1 MNATQRRKIV
11 IGLDRSVGGRRALIW
26 ALGEAS
32 RRGAE
37 LHVVT
42 AWHWD
47 GIEEAFLGASNPTEA
62 REAAEQHQREALD
75 EALSNVAAQQSP
87 PLVPQVL
94 RGDSADVLVH
104 AGQDAELLVVASHGR
119 RGRQRRAPLGSV
131 SARVVQ
137 HATCPVVIVPVPD
150 DERGKDPA
158 RTAEHSRR

>member
-1 MNATQRRKIV
+1 MSATDSGKV
-11 IGLDRSVGGRRALIW
+11 VVGLDRSAGGRRALSW
-26 ALGEAS
+26 ALSEAR

-47 GIEEAFLGASNPTEA
+47 GIEEAFLGATNPTTA

-75 EALSNVAAQQSP
+75 EALSVEGQHLPAI
-87 PLVPQVL
+87 VPQVL

-104 AGQDAELLVVASHGR
+104 AGQEAELLVVASHGR
-119 RGRQRRAPLGSV
+119 RARRRRAPLGSV

-137 HATCPVVIVPVPD
+137 HATCPVVIIPVPHA
-150 DERGKDPA
+150 ERGKDTA
-158 RTAEHSRR
+158 RTA

>member
-1 MNATQRRKIV
+1 MSATESCKIV
-11 IGLDRSVGGRRALIW
+11 VGLDRSVGGRRALSW
-26 ALGEAS
+26 ALSEAR

-47 GIEEAFLGASNPTEA
+47 GIEEAFLGATNPTEA

-75 EALSNVAAQQSP
+75 EALAVEGQQLP
-87 PLVPQVL
+87 TIVPQVL

-104 AGQDAELLVVASHGR
+104 AGQGAELLVVASHGR
-119 RGRQRRAPLGSV
+119 RGRLRRAPLGSV

-137 HATCPVVIVPVPD
+137 HATCPVVVVPVPQ
-150 DERGKDPA
+150 DERGKDTA
-158 RTAEHSRR
+158 RTAWHSRR

>member
-1 MNATQRRKIV
+1 MSATESRKIV
-11 IGLDRSVGGRRALIW
+11 VGLDRSVGGRRALDW
-26 ALGEAS
+26 ASGEAM

-47 GIEEAFLGASNPTEA
+47 GIEESFLGATNPEEA
-62 REAAEQHQREALD
+62 QHAAEQHQREALED
-75 EALSNVAAQQSP
+75 VLSGPERRP
-87 PLVPQVL
+87 PIVPQVL

-119 RGRQRRAPLGSV
+119 RARRRDAPLGSV

-137 HATCPVVIVPVPD
+137 HASCPVVVIPVPHA
-150 DERGKDPA
+150 ERGKDTGRA
-158 RTAEHSRR
+158 AAQSQR

>member
-1 MNATQRRKIV
+1 MNATEGRKIV
-11 IGLDRSVGGRRALIW
+11 IGLDRSVGGRRALNW

-75 EALSNVAAQQSP
+75 EALSNMAQEPP

-137 HATCPVVIVPVPD
+137 HASCPVVVVPVPY
-150 DERGKDPA
+150 DERGKDTA
-158 RTAEHSRR
+158 RAAERSRR

>member
-1 MNATQRRKIV
+1 MTTTGSGKIV
-11 IGLDRSVGGRRALIW
+11 VGLDRSAGGRRALSW
-26 ALGEAS
+26 ALGEAR

-47 GIEEAFLGASNPTEA
+47 GIEEAFLGATNPTGA
-62 REAAEQHQREALD
+62 REAAERHQREALD
-75 EALSNVAAQQSP
+75 EVLAGEGQPLPA
-87 PLVPQVL
+87 LVPQVL

-119 RGRQRRAPLGSV
+119 RARMRRAPLGSV

-137 HATCPVVIVPVPD
+137 HATCPVVVVPVPE
-150 DERGKDPA
+150 DERGKDTG
-158 RTAEHSRR
+158 RMAERVRR

>member
-11 IGLDRSVGGRRALIW
+11 IGLDRSVGGRRALNW

-62 REAAEQHQREALD
+62 REAAEQHQRDALD
-75 EALSNVAAQQSP
+75 EALSNVAQPPP
-87 PLVPQVL
+87 PLVPEVV

-137 HATCPVVIVPVPD
+137 HATCPVVVIPVPD

>member
-1 MNATQRRKIV
+1 MSTTEGRKIV
-11 IGLDRSVGGRRALIW
+11 IGLDRSVGGRRALTW
-26 ALGEAS
+26 ALGEAG

-47 GIEEAFLGASNPTEA
+47 GIEEAFLGASNLTEA
-62 REAAEQHQREALD
+62 REAAERHQREALD
-75 EALSNVAAQQSP
+75 QALSEVTQQL
-87 PLVPQVL
+87 PLIVPQVL
-94 RGDSADVLVH
+94 RGDSADVLVQ

-131 SARVVQ
+131 SAGVVQ
-137 HATCPVVIVPVPD
+137 HATCPVVVIPVPY
-150 DERGKDPA
+150 DERGKDAA

>member
-1 MNATQRRKIV
+1 MSATESGKIV
-11 IGLDRSVGGRRALIW
+11 VGLDRSAGGRRALTW
-26 ALGEAS
+26 ALGEAR

-75 EALSNVAAQQSP
+75 ETLSDVGQELP
-87 PLVPQVL
+87 PIVPQVL

-119 RGRQRRAPLGSV
+119 RARQRRAPLGSV

-137 HATCPVVIVPVPD
+137 HATCPVVVVPVPH
-150 DERGKDPA
+150 DERGKDTA

>member
-1 MNATQRRKIV
+1 MSATESRKIV
-11 IGLDRSVGGRRALIW
+11 VGLDRSVGGRRALTW
-26 ALGEAS
+26 ALGEAR

-62 REAAEQHQREALD
+62 REAAERHQREALD
-75 EALSNVAAQQSP
+75 EALSDVAQQLP
-87 PLVPQVL
+87 PIVPQVL

-137 HATCPVVIVPVPD
+137 HATCPVVVVPVPHA
-150 DERGKDPA
+150 ERGKDTA